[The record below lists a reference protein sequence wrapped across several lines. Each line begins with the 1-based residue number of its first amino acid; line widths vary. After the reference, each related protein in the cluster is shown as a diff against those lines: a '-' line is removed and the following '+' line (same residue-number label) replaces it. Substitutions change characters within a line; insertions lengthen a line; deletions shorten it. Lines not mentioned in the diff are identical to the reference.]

1 MTSCL
6 HDHSKWGNGDQ
17 LGATNLLT
25 AENTLV
31 ALTLAKTGR
40 VIDLSHIIENG
51 APYMAPNQT
60 PYVIHSGATAR
71 NSQKIRAAM
80 GATNKVGANLE
91 RVGMTM
97 HVGTHID
104 ALGHFSIGEHLY
116 GGHNIDDSVGD
127 FGLIDL
133 GIENMPPIITRGVC
147 LDVSG
152 FDGGQHLNPGRAIT
166 ADDIKRAFEAQNE
179 TPQSGDVILI
189 NTGWGRYFMTDNAT
203 YLEGEPGPDEGAA
216 RFLTEMG
223 VVAIGADNMALEVL
237 PGVNH
242 PDVMMPVHQHCLV
255 EAGVHIIENLVLAEL
270 AREKISVFC
279 FVLLATKY
287 KGATGCPVRPIA
299 IL

>member
-6 HDHSKWGNGDQ
+6 HDHSKWGSGDQ
-17 LGATNLLT
+17 LGAATQLSP
-25 AENTLV
+25 ERTLA

-40 VIDLSHIIENG
+40 VLDLSRVIENG
-51 APYMAPNQT
+51 APYMPPNQT

-116 GGHNIDDSVGD
+116 GGHNINDSVGD

-133 GIENMPPIITRGVC
+133 GIENMPPMITRGLC

-152 FDGGQHLNPGRAIT
+152 LDGGEHLTPGRVVT
-166 ADDIKRAFEAQNE
+166 ADDLNRACEAQDVV
-179 TPQSGDVILI
+179 PQFGDVVLI
-189 NTGWGRYFMTDNAT
+189 NTGWGRYFMTDNAS
-203 YLEGEPGPDEGAA
+203 YLAGEPGLDVCAA
-216 RFLTEMG
+216 KFLTDLG

-237 PGVNH
+237 PGTNH

-270 AREKISVFC
+270 VSDKVNSFC
-279 FVLLATKY
+279 FILLATKY
-287 KGATGCPVRPIA
+287 KGATGCPVRPVA